1 MEYFNNLIVPAIVQ
15 EAEENEKGKLNFENE
30 DSAEQ
35 RSLAYEDLIAAK
47 ALSDKSMDE
56 KDKYT
61 KKH

>member
-47 ALSDKSMDE
+47 AL
-56 KDKYT
+56 
-61 KKH
+61 